1 MKSQFIQDL
10 QAPADP
16 DRFLA
21 MTQVYQRAASVP
33 LPKPLGPGLHLNDMP
48 INRGMLAVVGAM
60 RQHGDSEQALRAT
73 MMRMMH
79 MDEIFEARDHFGDYI
94 RPGMDDEGSI
104 EVADVLMK
112 AVAVARI
119 LPLGEGACFDLA
131 DVLAHAQRFDAADN
145 PAGPSDSSRA
155 GV

>member
-1 MKSQFIQDL
+1 MKSKFIQDL

-21 MTQVYQRAASVP
+21 MTQVYQRAARVP
-33 LPKPLGPGLHLNDMP
+33 LPKPSGPGLYLSDMP

-60 RQHGDSEQALRAT
+60 RKHGDSEQALRAT
-73 MMRMMH
+73 TMRMMH
-79 MDEIFEARDHFGDYI
+79 MDEIFDARDYFGDYI
-94 RPGMDDEGSI
+94 RPGTDDEDSI

-112 AVAVARI
+112 AAAVARI
-119 LPLGEGACFDLA
+119 LPLGDGACFDLE

-145 PAGPSDSSRA
+145 PAAPPDSSR
-155 GV
+155 VEV